1 MNASMFL
8 KIMQELSAKV
18 YNNSEPSDIEFG
30 TVESIEP
37 LVIRISEMITLNE
50 NQLIL
55 TNLVKDFE
63 VDIEVSHRT
72 VNDNILDTL
81 HDHPGVPQ
89 NSFDSHHYHAYQG
102 RKKIK
107 IYMGLKVGEGVI
119 LLKKQGGQ
127 RRLVID
133 RIDVPITQGEW
144 FE

>member
-8 KIMQELSAKV
+8 KIVQDIAAKV

-72 VNDNILDTL
+72 VNDDILNTL

-89 NSFDSHHYHAYQG
+89 NSFDSHHYHDYKG

-107 IYMGLKVGEGVI
+107 IYMGLKIGEGVI

>member
-8 KIMQELSAKV
+8 KIVQDIAAKV

-72 VNDNILDTL
+72 VNDDILNTL

-89 NSFDSHHYHAYQG
+89 NSFDSHHYHDYKG

-133 RIDVPITQGEW
+133 RIDAPITQGEW

>member
-18 YNNSEPSDIEFG
+18 YNNAEPSDIEFG

-37 LVIRISEMITLNE
+37 LVIRVSEMIILNE

-72 VNDNILDTL
+72 VNDDILNTL

-89 NSFDSHHYHAYQG
+89 NSFDSHHYHDYKG

-133 RIDVPITQGEW
+133 RIDAPITQGEW

>member
-8 KIMQELSAKV
+8 KVMQEVSAKV

-30 TVESIEP
+30 TVESVEP

-72 VNDNILDTL
+72 VNDDILNTL

-89 NSFDSHHYHAYQG
+89 NSFDSHHYHDYKG

-107 IYMGLKVGEGVI
+107 IYMGLNVGEGVI

>member
-8 KIMQELSAKV
+8 KVMQEVSAKV

-30 TVESIEP
+30 TVESVEP
-37 LVIRISEMITLNE
+37 LVIRISEMIALNE

-72 VNDNILDTL
+72 VNDDILNTL

-89 NSFDSHHYHAYQG
+89 NSFDSHQYHN
-102 RKKIK
+102 
-107 IYMGLKVGEGVI
+107 
-119 LLKKQGGQ
+119 
-127 RRLVID
+127 
-133 RIDVPITQGEW
+133 
-144 FE
+144 

>member
-8 KIMQELSAKV
+8 KVIQEVSAKV

-37 LVIRISEMITLNE
+37 LVIRISEMIALNE

-72 VNDNILDTL
+72 VNDDILNTL

-89 NSFDSHHYHAYQG
+89 NSFDSHHYHDYKG

>member
-8 KIMQELSAKV
+8 KIVQDIAAKV

-72 VNDNILDTL
+72 ENDDILNTL

-89 NSFDSHHYHAYQG
+89 NSFDSHHYHDYKG

-133 RIDVPITQGEW
+133 RIDAPITQGEW

>member
-8 KIMQELSAKV
+8 KIVQDIASKV

-37 LVIRISEMITLNE
+37 LVIRISEMITLTE

-72 VNDNILDTL
+72 VNDDILNTL

-89 NSFDSHHYHAYQG
+89 NSFDSHHYHDYKG

-133 RIDVPITQGEW
+133 RIDTPITQGEW

>member
-8 KIMQELSAKV
+8 KVIQEVSAKV
-18 YNNSEPSDIEFG
+18 YSNSEPSDIEFG
-30 TVESIEP
+30 TVESVEP
-37 LVIRISEMITLNE
+37 LVIRISEMIALNE

-72 VNDNILDTL
+72 VNDDILNTL

-89 NSFDSHHYHAYQG
+89 NSFDSHHYHDYKG

>member
-30 TVESIEP
+30 TVETVEP
-37 LVIRISEMITLNE
+37 LSVRVNEMILLKE

-72 VNDNILDTL
+72 VNDNVLNTL

-89 NSFDSHHYHAYQG
+89 NSFDSHHYHDYKG

-133 RIDVPITQGEW
+133 RIDTPITQGEW
-144 FE
+144 F

>member
-8 KIMQELSAKV
+8 KVIQEVSAKV

-37 LVIRISEMITLNE
+37 LVIRISEMIALNE

-72 VNDNILDTL
+72 VNDDILNTL

-89 NSFDSHHYHAYQG
+89 NSFDSHHYHDYKG

-133 RIDVPITQGEW
+133 RIDAPITQGEW

>member
-8 KIMQELSAKV
+8 KVIQEVSAKV

-30 TVESIEP
+30 TVESVEP
-37 LVIRISEMITLNE
+37 LVIRISEMIALNE

-72 VNDNILDTL
+72 VNDDILNTL

-89 NSFDSHHYHAYQG
+89 NSFDSHHYHDYKG

-133 RIDVPITQGEW
+133 RIDAPITQGEW

>member
-8 KIMQELSAKV
+8 KIVQDIAAKV

-37 LVIRISEMITLNE
+37 LVIRISEMITLTE

-72 VNDNILDTL
+72 VNDDILNTL

-89 NSFDSHHYHAYQG
+89 NSFDSHHYHDYKG

-133 RIDVPITQGEW
+133 RIDAPITQGEW

>member
-8 KIMQELSAKV
+8 KVIQEVSAKV

-30 TVESIEP
+30 TVESVEP
-37 LVIRISEMITLNE
+37 LVIRISEMIALNE

-72 VNDNILDTL
+72 VNDNVLNTL
-81 HDHPGVPQ
+81 HDHPGVPK
-89 NSFDSHHYHAYQG
+89 NSFDSTHYHAYQG

-107 IYMGLKVGEGVI
+107 IYMGLKVGETVI

-133 RIDVPITQGEW
+133 RINTPIVQGEW

>member
-8 KIMQELSAKV
+8 KVIQEVSAKV

-30 TVESIEP
+30 TVESVEH
-37 LVIRISEMITLNE
+37 LVIRISEMIALNE

-72 VNDNILDTL
+72 VNDDILNTL

-89 NSFDSHHYHAYQG
+89 NSFDSHHYHDYKG

-133 RIDVPITQGEW
+133 RIDAPITQGEW

>member
-8 KIMQELSAKV
+8 KVIQEVSAKV

-30 TVESIEP
+30 TVESVEP
-37 LVIRISEMITLNE
+37 LVIRISEMIALNE

-72 VNDNILDTL
+72 VNDDILNTL

-89 NSFDSHHYHAYQG
+89 NSFDSHHYHDYKG

>member
-8 KIMQELSAKV
+8 KIVQDIAAKV

-30 TVESIEP
+30 TVESIGP

-72 VNDNILDTL
+72 VNDDILNTL

-89 NSFDSHHYHAYQG
+89 NSFDSHHYHDYKG

-133 RIDVPITQGEW
+133 RIDAPITQGEW